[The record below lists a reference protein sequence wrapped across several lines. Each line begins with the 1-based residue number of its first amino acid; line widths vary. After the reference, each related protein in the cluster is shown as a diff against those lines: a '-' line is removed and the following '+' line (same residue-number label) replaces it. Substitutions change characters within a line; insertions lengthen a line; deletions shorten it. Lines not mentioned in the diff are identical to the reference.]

1 MVASSAFKELSA
13 VLARLESAGTEVQ
26 HAAMDEDLT
35 STDGTVTADLS
46 VGVPVLSD
54 ADASEAVS
62 IDAVDATVVDGQVT
76 VDLTV
81 TVSGDD
87 ATATDTLSLGGP
99 GGGGPGGPDSTP
111 AYKDPEALRAV
122 YERYETFPEMTEA
135 LDVDVTSETVRRH
148 MVKYD
153 IHDPEDATPQRAA
166 PTTAEQEQGDDE
178 ATAVA
183 RASQRA
189 DGESPAD
196 GADRRTDTESAAE
209 DADATASRTD
219 SASESDPVAGNA
231 VTDGGNATVPGSQSV
246 ERPPAPSPVTDVLAE
261 APTGSGYDL
270 PDTVTVGDLTDAI
283 NDAGTVHGLARDLGV
298 SQSVARAFLTEFDL
312 IHFVSHPLAANQ
324 VTVSPDEVR
333 RRLGPDSQ

>member
-13 VLARLESAGTEVQ
+13 VLARLEAAGTEVQ
-26 HAAMDEDLT
+26 HAAVDEDLT
-35 STDGTVTADLS
+35 STDGSVTADLS

-62 IDAVDATVVDGQVT
+62 IEAVDATVADGQVT
-76 VDLTV
+76 VDLAV

-87 ATATDTLSLGGP
+87 ATATDTLTLGLP
-99 GGGGPGGPDSTP
+99 GSGEAGTTDSVP

-153 IHDPEDATPQRAA
+153 IHDPADSTPQYGDAA
-166 PTTAEQEQGDDE
+166 AAESTRDDGTSE
-178 ATAVA
+178 RA
-183 RASQRA
+183 RA
-189 DGESPAD
+189 
-196 GADRRTDTESAAE
+196 DTGSDAEPAAE
-209 DADATASRTD
+209 DAESTASRTE
-219 SASESDPVAGNA
+219 ATSESDPVTGSA
-231 VTDGGNATVPGSQSV
+231 VTDGGNATVAEPR
-246 ERPPAPSPVTDVLAE
+246 ERDRPPAPSPVTDVLAE
-261 APTGSGYDL
+261 ASPDAGATAGGFDL
-270 PDTVTVGDLTDAI
+270 PESVTVGDLTDAV
-283 NDAGTVHGLARDLGV
+283 NGARTVRELARELGV
-298 SQSVARAFLTEFDL
+298 RQSVAREFLKEFDL

-333 RRLGPDSQ
+333 RRLGPPGQ